1 MPLTR
6 DWTNNGTNKNKASFY
21 RHSKDDSHTHHGR
34 ALSRVRSERSPNDGG
49 GYVSGSEFGDWNVRT
64 RTRNKKGEK
73 ENKKYKAHVAGYRP
87 ELDILKKR
95 FLMCS
100 SKYKKERKKNCC
112 STNSQRYCRQGGV
125 IVTDQGLEPF
135 DDRRTIQ
142 LKRQVKV
149 TRQKREV

>member
-73 ENKKYKAHVAGYRP
+73 ENKIKYKAHVAGYRP
-87 ELDILKKR
+87 ELDIKKKDSWCAR
-95 FLMCS
+95 QNI
-100 SKYKKERKKNCC
+100 KRRERK
-112 STNSQRYCRQGGV
+112 
-125 IVTDQGLEPF
+125 IVVQQIAKGIV
-135 DDRRTIQ
+135 DRAE
-142 LKRQVKV
+142 LS
-149 TRQKREV
+149 

>member
-1 MPLTR
+1 MGQTKIKR
-6 DWTNNGTNKNKASFY
+6 ASI
-21 RHSKDDSHTHHGR
+21 
-34 ALSRVRSERSPNDGG
+34 
-49 GYVSGSEFGDWNVRT
+49 
-64 RTRNKKGEK
+64 
-73 ENKKYKAHVAGYRP
+73 
-87 ELDILKKR
+87 DILKMTHTRITDARYPAFGRNEAQTMVVAMFPALNLVTETCAREPETKKVRKKTKNTSGTGHKKKKR

-142 LKRQVKV
+142 LKHQVKV
-149 TRQKREV
+149 TRQKKGGVKEHDQQ